1 MPLYDRDPSCAP
13 PPVMMLQTGY
23 EVCGNFLGA
32 LADTNALLKDAL
44 FSVSNRDIAID
55 EEPSTES
62 FIGSPVMIGSSRLLY
77 LLASDVVFAHALAN
91 GIVFDNYSST
101 TASSASRRP
110 ALVGTSVFA
119 FSQMY
124 TATDTVNHVGAPS
137 AGCRQSLTH
146 CMCLPDIDLG
156 NDTVRVYRIA
166 DAASVSPYVVA
177 DRSKIFGA
185 GVPVSMSWKRSGSR
199 GCR

>member
-1 MPLYDRDPSCAP
+1 M
-13 PPVMMLQTGY
+13 
-23 EVCGNFLGA
+23 CGNFLGA
-32 LADTNALLKDAL
+32 LADTHALLKDVL
-44 FSVSNRDIAID
+44 FSVANRDIAID

-77 LLASDVVFAHALAN
+77 LLASDVVFAQALAN
-91 GIVFDNYSST
+91 GIVFDKYSPT

-124 TATDTVNHVGAPS
+124 TATDAVNHVGAPS
-137 AGCRQSLTH
+137 AGCRQYLTH

-166 DAASVSPYVVA
+166 DAANVNPHVVA

-185 GVPVSMSWKRSGSR
+185 GVRVSVHFMRKNTVLREPILQR
-199 GCR
+199 VKVRRIA